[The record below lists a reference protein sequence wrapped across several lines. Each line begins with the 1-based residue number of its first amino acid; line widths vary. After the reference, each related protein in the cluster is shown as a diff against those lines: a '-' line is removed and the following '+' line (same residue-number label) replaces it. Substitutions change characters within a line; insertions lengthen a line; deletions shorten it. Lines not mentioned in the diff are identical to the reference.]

1 MLSSRSAKVLVQ
13 MAIVLIAVVVVVI
26 WQQDYLQNLYIR
38 NQLTRVG
45 WVINGGIVALFAVG
59 LIQLVYLFIRY
70 GKEENAL
77 DQFSAL
83 IKTDDPQQALE
94 SLPKNSIISQR
105 YQTVMDF
112 FSVRS
117 EINHNALAATL
128 LAREASRTS
137 FAKFVNNILIL
148 AGVFGT
154 IVSLTVAL
162 LGASTAISDAGSLQ
176 GIDVVIHGM
185 STALSTT
192 MTAILAYFMFG
203 YFYLKLMDTQSY
215 ILGRI
220 EHVTATEL
228 IPQYQA
234 ATRSPEQNLNELLSD
249 TVETLTK
256 FDTFFKQI
264 QQVSETQNEMFA
276 KFETLTRQNMELLGD
291 IRSILRAGFRLR
303 DENER
308 E

>member
-1 MLSSRSAKVLVQ
+1 
-13 MAIVLIAVVVVVI
+13 MAVVLIAVAILVI
-26 WQQDYLQNLYIR
+26 WQQDYLQNLYFK

-59 LIQLVYLFIRY
+59 LSQLVYLFVRY
-70 GKEENAL
+70 GKEETAL
-77 DQFSAL
+77 DQFSLL
-83 IKTDDPQQALE
+83 IKADDVEQSLK
-94 SLPKNSIISQR
+94 SLPDDSIIAQR
-105 YQTVMDF
+105 YHTVMDF

-128 LAREASRTS
+128 LARESSRTS

-162 LGASTAISDAGSLQ
+162 LGASTAISDVGSLQ
-176 GIDVVIHGM
+176 GIDIVIHGM

-203 YFYLKLMDTQSY
+203 YFYLKLLDTQSY
-215 ILGRI
+215 ILGRV

-264 QQVSETQNEMFA
+264 QQVSETQNQMFA
-276 KFETLTRQNMELLGD
+276 NFEHLTKQNMELLSD

>member
-1 MLSSRSAKVLVQ
+1 